1 MQYDLNKQIEMCKN
15 LQRMTERV
23 NKGIVRLILY
33 YFFKLLILQREKFD
47 SATYEINRQKE
58 EKN

>member
-15 LQRMTERV
+15 LQRMKERV

-33 YFFKLLILQREKFD
+33 YFLN
-47 SATYEINRQKE
+47 Y
-58 EKN
+58 